1 MFWWC
6 PVDADFYPLQSLL
19 SPPATNIQ
27 PLPEYKTAVAERSRW
42 VLSHYGV
49 AKTCWDVL
57 VLLATIFVAIAVPW
71 NAAFHEPGRI
81 KRMGFALDVVAFSS
95 SCFASTFLVL
105 QRNASI
111 ETVE

>member
-1 MFWWC
+1 MFRWS

-71 NAAFHEPGRI
+71 NAAFHEPGIMEERT
-81 KRMGFALDVVAFSS
+81 RGFRTL
-95 SCFASTFLVL
+95 
-105 QRNASI
+105 
-111 ETVE
+111 

>member
-1 MFWWC
+1 MYVLVVPCRC
-6 PVDADFYPLQSLL
+6 PPPLYIPLQSLL

-71 NAAFHEPGRI
+71 NAAFHEPGI
-81 KRMGFALDVVAFSS
+81 MHGF
-95 SCFASTFLVL
+95 
-105 QRNASI
+105 RP
-111 ETVE
+111 